1 MTGNGATNESVIY
14 DFLKGKGLTPAQI
27 AGAMGNLKIESGFN
41 PRSVNP
47 GEGAIGLAQWEG
59 GRRSALQHYASS
71 HGGKETSLS
80 IQLGF
85 MWHELTGS
93 ESGALKALRK
103 THDPAAAASVWDGQ
117 YERSDG
123 TTRGARISSAHAIA
137 KTIQSGGFAGRGGGN
152 AGMGGSGGGGGQ
164 TGAKQRL
171 VVHPS
176 ELADVIAQVTSEADT
191 AAYIVRGMTRHVA
204 ELDALVSGGQVVP
217 DQARFSLARRGL
229 EEALTGK
236 SGAQRVAQGLV
247 DVADWVTRFRA
258 QVLHADGPTGS
269 GAGGL
274 IAKPVGGKK
283 TGKGGTPVG
292 RGHSRSARINKM
304 LDLAKKQ
311 HANDG
316 GDNHTKYGAWYGNN
330 GDQWCAQFVS
340 WVFAHSG
347 NRLPSIDGPKGKG
360 FQYCPDAINYA
371 RAHHQLF
378 TKPRVGDIFLC
389 HDGHHTGIVSRVF
402 PDGHFD
408 TVEGNAG
415 ANTDRVV
422 HGVRGGSGDSQRG
435 TYYFW
440 TAIRP

>member
-1 MTGNGATNESVIY
+1 MSNESEIY
-14 DFLKGKGLTPAQI
+14 QYLKDRGLTPAQV
-27 AGAMGNLKIESGFN
+27 AGVMGNLKIESGFSPTASN
-41 PRSVNP
+41 RA
-47 GEGAIGLAQWEG
+47 EGAIGIAQWEG
-59 GRRSALQHYASS
+59 GRRTALQHYASS
-71 HGGKETSLS
+71 HGGKETSLT

-93 ESGALKALRK
+93 ESGALKALK
-103 THDPAAAASVWDGQ
+103 QTHDPAAAATVWDSQ
-117 YERSDG
+117 FERSDG
-123 TTRGARISSAHAIA
+123 SARGARISSAHAIS
-137 KTIQSGGFAGRGGGN
+137 KSIQAGAFGGKGSGGNGSSGL
-152 AGMGGSGGGGGQ
+152 SGGGGGK
-164 TGAKQRL
+164 GRGSKQRL

-176 ELADVIAQVTSEADT
+176 ELADVISQVNSEADT
-191 AAYIVRGMTRHVA
+191 TAYIVRGMTRHIA

-217 DQARFSLARRGL
+217 DPARFNLARRGL

-236 SGAQRVAQGLV
+236 YGAQRAAQGLS
-247 DVADWVTRFRA
+247 DVATWVTSFL
-258 QVLHADGPTGS
+258 QQLLDADGPGG
-269 GAGGL
+269 GAGM
-274 IAKPVGGKK
+274 IAKPGGGKK
-283 TGKGGTPVG
+283 GGSGNGGTPVG
-292 RGHSRSARINKM
+292 HRSSRSARVKKM
-304 LDLAKKQ
+304 LAFARTQ

-316 GDNHTKYGAWYGNN
+316 GNNRTKYGAWYGSN
-330 GDQWCAQFVS
+330 GVAWCAQFVS
-340 WVFAHSG
+340 YVFAHSG
-347 NRLPSIDGPKGKG
+347 NRLPSIDGTKGKG
-360 FQYCPDAINYA
+360 FQYVPDAINYA

-422 HGVRGGSGDSQRG
+422 HGIRGGSGDPQRG